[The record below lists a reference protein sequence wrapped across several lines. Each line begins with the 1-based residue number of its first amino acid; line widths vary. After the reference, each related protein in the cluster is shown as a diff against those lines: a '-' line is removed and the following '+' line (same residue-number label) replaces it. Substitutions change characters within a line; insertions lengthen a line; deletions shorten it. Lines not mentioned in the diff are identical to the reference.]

1 MLLLKKISMNFSIAV
16 IILMEM
22 TIDTTENLLYDLFT
36 VERVIE
42 TTSEPI

>member
-1 MLLLKKISMNFSIAV
+1 
-16 IILMEM
+16 MEM

-42 TTSEPI
+42 TTSEPS